1 MNRTLHAIG
10 LGLRR
15 GWTEF
20 LLALRSPQDQAFYLI
35 MAAAVIAYLWFNRDT
50 RIEGTE
56 LLLPQFAMPGI
67 LGGVIAFTLIL
78 GPAGQLAQERE
89 DGTLLRMRAIPRG
102 IIGYYFGQM
111 LQHSLNILPMLL
123 VILIP
128 SALIFD
134 GIMPTTF
141 TGWFTIIWVLILGM
155 LATMPI
161 GMVLGSLM
169 PNAQKVIVWGM
180 LPTGALIG
188 ISGLLF
194 PLTQLWTWVQ
204 YIAQVFPM
212 YWLGLGMRSA
222 FLPDEVAAGLEIGGT
237 WRTWLTVA
245 VLATWALVGTLVTP
259 AVLRRMTRRQ
269 SGSTV
274 AAAREA
280 AATQGVR

>member
-1 MNRTLHAIG
+1 MNRTLHAIA

-20 LLALRSPQDQAFYLI
+20 LLALRSIQDQAFYLI
-35 MAAAVIAYLWFNRDT
+35 MAAGVVGYLWINRDT

-67 LGGVIAFTLIL
+67 LAGVIAFTLIL

-102 IIGYYFGQM
+102 IVGYLSGQL
-111 LQHSLNILPMLL
+111 LQHPLNILPMLL
-123 VILIP
+123 LIMVP
-128 SALIFD
+128 SAVLFD
-134 GIMPTTF
+134 GVMPTTF
-141 TGWFTIIWVLILGM
+141 HDWFTLVWLLLLGM
-155 LATMPI
+155 LATLPI
-161 GMVLGSLM
+161 GVILGALM
-169 PNAQKVIVWGM
+169 PNPPKVIVWVM
-180 LPTGALIG
+180 PPVGALLG
-188 ISGLLF
+188 ISGLLL
-194 PLTQLWTWVQ
+194 PIQQLWDWVQ
-204 YIAQVFPM
+204 YIAQMLPM

-222 FLPDEVAAGLEIGGT
+222 FLPEEVAVVLEIGGT
-237 WRTWLTVA
+237 WRTWPTVG
-245 VLATWALVGTLVTP
+245 VLAAWAIVGTLVTP

-269 SGSTV
+269 SGATV

>member
-1 MNRTLHAIG
+1 MNRTIHAIG
-10 LGLRR
+10 LGLHR

-20 LLALRSPQDQAFYLI
+20 VLALRSVQDQAFYIL
-35 MAAAVIAYLWFNRDT
+35 MAAAVIAYLWLNQDT
-50 RIEGTE
+50 RIEGTDM
-56 LLLPQFAMPGI
+56 LLPQFAMPGI
-67 LGGVIAFTLIL
+67 LGGMIAFTLIL

-89 DGTLLRMRAIPRG
+89 DGTLLRMRAVPRG
-102 IIGYYFGQM
+102 IIAYFFGQL
-111 LQHSLNILPMLL
+111 LQHTLTVLPMLL

-134 GIMPTTF
+134 GIMPTTAQ
-141 TGWFTIIWVLILGM
+141 GWLTIAWVLILGM
-155 LATMPI
+155 LATLPL
-161 GMVLGSLM
+161 GMVLGALM
-169 PNAQKVIVWGM
+169 PNPQKVIVWGM

-194 PLTQLWTWVQ
+194 PLQQLWTWVQ
-204 YIAQVFPM
+204 YVAQTFPM

-222 FLPDEVAAGLEIGGT
+222 FLPDDAATVLEVGGT
-237 WRTWLTVA
+237 WRTWTTVA
-245 VLATWALVGTLVTP
+245 VLSAWAVVGTLLTP
-259 AVLRRMTRRQ
+259 AVLQRMTRRQ

>member
-1 MNRTLHAIG
+1 MNHTLHAAG
-10 LGLRR
+10 LGLHR
-15 GWTEF
+15 GWAEF
-20 LLALRSPQDQAFYLI
+20 GLALRSIQDQAFYLI
-35 MAAAVIAYLWFNRDT
+35 MAAAVVGYLWINRDNP
-50 RIEGTE
+50 IEGTD

-67 LGGVIAFTLIL
+67 LGGMIAFTLIL

-102 IIGYYFGQM
+102 ITAYYVGQM
-111 LQHSLNILPMLL
+111 LQHILTVLPMLL

-134 GIMPTTF
+134 GIMPTTAR
-141 TGWFTIIWVLILGM
+141 GWFTIVWVLVLGM
-155 LATMPI
+155 LATLPI

-169 PNAQKVIVWGM
+169 PSPQKVIVWGM

-188 ISGLLF
+188 ISGLLL
-194 PLTQLWTWVQ
+194 PIQQLWTWVQ
-204 YIAQVFPM
+204 HIAQVFPM

-222 FLPDEVAAGLEIGGT
+222 FLPDDVAGVLEIAGT
-237 WRTWLTVA
+237 WRTWQTVA
-245 VLATWALVGTLVTP
+245 VLAAWTIVGTLITP

>member
-20 LLALRSPQDQAFYLI
+20 LLALRSIQDQAFYLV
-35 MAAAVIAYLWFNRDT
+35 MAAAVVGYLWINRDT
-50 RIEGTE
+50 HIEGTD

-67 LGGVIAFTLIL
+67 LGGMIAFTLIL

-102 IIGYYFGQM
+102 MVAYFFGQM
-111 LQHSLNILPMLL
+111 LQHSLTVLPMLL

-128 SALIFD
+128 SAIIFD
-134 GIMPTTF
+134 GIMPTTAH
-141 TGWFTIIWVLILGM
+141 GWFTIVWVLILGM
-155 LATMPI
+155 LATLPI

-169 PNAQKVIVWGM
+169 PNPQKVIVWGM

-188 ISGLLF
+188 ISGLLL
-194 PLTQLWTWVQ
+194 PIQQLWTWVQ
-204 YIAQVFPM
+204 YLAQVFPM

-222 FLPDEVAAGLEIGGT
+222 FLPDEVASAIEIDGT
-237 WRTWLTVA
+237 WRTLPTIA
-245 VLATWALVGTLVTP
+245 VLAAWAIVGSLVTP

-269 SGSTV
+269 SGSNV
-274 AAAREA
+274 AAARDA